1 MGGGGCEWEVRYGCK
16 NGNECQYVE
25 EDVTGR
31 WRCEGGECEWEVEG
45 VSAGPD
51 ISSHMT
57 FN

>member
-16 NGNECQYVE
+16 DGNECQY
-25 EDVTGR
+25 
-31 WRCEGGECEWEVEG
+31 VEG

-57 FN
+57 FNRSGLLIGVGCCTH